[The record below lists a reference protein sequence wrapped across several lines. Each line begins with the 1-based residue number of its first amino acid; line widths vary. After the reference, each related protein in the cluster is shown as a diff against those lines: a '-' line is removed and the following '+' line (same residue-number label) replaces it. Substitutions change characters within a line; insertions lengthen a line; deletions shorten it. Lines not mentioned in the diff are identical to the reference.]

1 MNQIINELRAA
12 HAAALH
18 LGDAMEDNYAWGYAS
33 GIQAAID
40 RIDAA
45 ETAERSRDHFRLKIN
60 PAGKCTEG
68 LREIVDRI
76 NKKNAEDT
84 TVFPDNRDP
93 APSRWQDEARL
104 GAAMAHGY

>member
-12 HAAALH
+12 HSAALH

-33 GIQAAID
+33 GLRHAIKALDDAEGAEFALAALREPRPVNVGD
-40 RIDAA
+40 
-45 ETAERSRDHFRLKIN
+45 
-60 PAGKCTEG
+60 

-84 TVFPDNRDP
+84 TILPENRDP